1 MKGYRL
7 RFWTH
12 QSGAEA
18 AANQVFLPSVPM
30 MHFRNGLLMVGWPPG
45 LSRPHTPNDFDFPLK
60 GHPVIAD
67 QGTKKISPFDEME
80 NPRVIEAERITRD
93 DLLALAH
100 GEAIAI
106 VVRDYCPQ
114 DLCARATQQLLHDSL
129 YGEYANVPGVHK
141 WGLNTYEGLS
151 SKEREQHYFSEA
163 VAAVQSLRDAWAP
176 YLSPIDRLRLELQE
190 GWPGGANMEHLEGNP
205 LFVGQAR
212 VFTEGKGAIPH
223 QDFLSWE
230 LEDLRREDRSDG
242 KAELLTQMTA
252 NLYLQTADEG
262 GENCG
267 RAVTNTRSTTFCALP
282 RTATGSTAT

>member
-1 MKGYRL
+1 MITEL
-7 RFWTH
+7 D
-12 QSGAEA
+12 
-18 AANQVFLPSVPM
+18 
-30 MHFRNGLLMVGWPPG
+30 
-45 LSRPHTPNDFDFPLK
+45 SR
-60 GHPVIAD
+60 
-67 QGTKKISPFDEME
+67 KISPFGELD
-80 NPRVIEAERITRD
+80 NPRVIEADRITRE

-106 VVRDYCPQ
+106 VVREYCPL
-114 DLCARATQQLLHDSL
+114 DLCARATKQLLHDSL

-151 SKEREQHYFSEA
+151 TKEREQRYFSEA
-163 VAAVQSLRDAWAP
+163 VAAVQSLRDAWSP

-190 GWPGGANMEHLEGNP
+190 AWPGGANMEHLEGNP

-212 VFTEGKGAIPH
+212 VFTAGNGAIPH

-262 GENCG
+262 GELELWSRGYEHAEYDALRVSADSYGLNRDLIPEPTVALKPTAGMLILSHASRIHAVRPSSG
-267 RAVTNTRSTTFCALP
+267 RDRAAVSFFIGVRGTEQPLTYWS
-282 RTATGSTAT
+282 

>member
-1 MKGYRL
+1 M
-7 RFWTH
+7 
-12 QSGAEA
+12 
-18 AANQVFLPSVPM
+18 
-30 MHFRNGLLMVGWPPG
+30 
-45 LSRPHTPNDFDFPLK
+45 
-60 GHPVIAD
+60 IAD

-93 DLLALAH
+93 DLLSLAH

-262 GENCG
+262 GELELWSRGYEHAEYDVLRASADSYGLNRDLIPEPAVALKPTAGMLILSHASRIHAVRPSKG
-267 RAVTNTRSTTFCALP
+267 RDRAAVSFFIGVRGTEQPLTYWS
-282 RTATGSTAT
+282 